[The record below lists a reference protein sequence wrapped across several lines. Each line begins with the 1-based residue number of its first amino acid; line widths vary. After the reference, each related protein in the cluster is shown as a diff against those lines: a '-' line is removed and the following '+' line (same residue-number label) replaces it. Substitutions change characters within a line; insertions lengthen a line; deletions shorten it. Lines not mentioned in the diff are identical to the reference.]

1 MGEVVRIDKEEVVLS
16 SFERFWQIWP
26 KRVAKA
32 DAEKAWT
39 KLSWEDK
46 ARALAVL
53 PDHIS
58 VWAER
63 GDPQFIPYPA
73 SWIRGRRFEDELD
86 IALEI
91 KPCKWPGC
99 KKNGSNVKGT
109 AQYCDHHLLALK
121 RGETP

>member
-58 VWAER
+58 IWAER

-91 KPCKWPGC
+91 KPCKWTGC
-99 KKNGSNVKGT
+99 KKNGSNVRGT
-109 AQYCDHHLLALK
+109 GQYCDQHILALK